1 MAELPHLDAQ
11 GAAHM
16 VDVSGK
22 SPTRRLAEAT
32 GRIRMSS
39 EALQAIV
46 AGSGPKGDV
55 FATARIAG
63 IMATKRTADLIP
75 MCHVLALES
84 ATVDFEVG
92 ENSIQV
98 TCRVGTTGKTGAE
111 MEAMTGASIALLTI
125 YDMAKAID
133 RGMVIEEV
141 RLIAKSGGKSGEWR
155 ID

>member
-22 SPTRRLAEAT
+22 SPTRRLAEAN

-92 ENSIQV
+92 ERSIHV